1 MDEGAGRQEERRKK
15 RVTGQEKAPTWN
27 DYVRFAERTAYGVL
41 HLLPEQFDKLTIGEL
56 EQLLDGWE
64 ERRKLRLREQF
75 TAVANLMNIHLRRE
89 SQVSVEKLMGQ
100 LIPPDEDEVVRD
112 RRAFFKE
119 LTPEQ
124 RERVKKDGANNS

>member
-1 MDEGAGRQEERRKK
+1 MDEGPGRKERKAKK
-15 RVTGQEKAPTWN
+15 RVTGQEKAPAWSE
-27 DYVRFAERTAYGVL
+27 YVRFAERMAYGVL
-41 HLLPEQFDKLTIGEL
+41 NLLPEQFDKLTIGEL

-75 TAVANLMNIHLRRE
+75 TAVANLVNIHLRRE

-124 RERVKKDGANNS
+124 RERVKKYGTNNS